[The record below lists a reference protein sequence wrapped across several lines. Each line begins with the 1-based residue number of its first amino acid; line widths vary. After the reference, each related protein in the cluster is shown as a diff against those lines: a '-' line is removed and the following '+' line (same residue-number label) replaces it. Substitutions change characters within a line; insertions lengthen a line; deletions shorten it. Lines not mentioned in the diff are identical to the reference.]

1 MLITESLRLKK
12 VFFFIATVVLTHSF
26 IGCSFGPHAVSQS
39 RVDYNEVF
47 NRTDNEQ
54 ILLNLVRLRYRDT
67 PFFMETASI
76 STSFS
81 FDIGTSMEVD
91 ILPGAENTYILA
103 PNIGYGEKP
112 TITYT
117 PLQGEKFVKQMLS
130 PLDLHTLM
138 LLYHSGWSI
147 ERLLR
152 VTAQGIN
159 GILNAPTASGP
170 TPSTPPEYEHFREIA
185 ELVRE
190 LQQKNAIVL
199 AQSQDGSQVVF
210 DIVPNYQQDDA
221 VQKFKRLLN
230 LDAAT
235 LQFTL
240 IPAVGYINNSQ
251 SITLQLRSM
260 LASMYYL
267 SQAVEVPVKDQEANR
282 VTTTR
287 HKSGE
292 VFDWKKVTENL
303 FWVHTSSSNPNNAY
317 IAVKYREA
325 WFYIDDSDLSSKST
339 FSLLKQLLALQ
350 SGDTKSQAPVLTIP
364 IQ

>member
-1 MLITESLRLKK
+1 MKSKLFILI
-12 VFFFIATVVLTHSF
+12 VMIFTHLLV
-26 IGCSFGPHAVSQS
+26 GCSLGPKVISQS

-54 ILLNLVRLRYRDT
+54 LLLNLVRLRYRDT

-81 FDIGTSMEVD
+81 FDVNTSVEVD
-91 ILPGAENTYILA
+91 ILPHVSDSYIVA
-103 PNIGYGEKP
+103 PGISYGEKP

-152 VTAQGIN
+152 VTTQGIN

-170 TPSTPPEYEHFREIA
+170 TPDTSPEYEHFREVA
-185 ELVRE
+185 GLVRS
-190 LQQKNAIVL
+190 LQRKNAIIF
-199 AQSQDGSQVVF
+199 AQSSDGSQIMF
-210 DIVPNYQQDDA
+210 NIAPNHQNDDE
-221 VQKFKRLLN
+221 VQKFKRILN
-230 LDAAT
+230 LNAANF
-235 LQFTL
+235 QFEL
-240 IPAVGYINNSQ
+240 IPAVGYLGSDQTIA
-251 SITLQLRSM
+251 LQLRSM

-267 SQAVEVPVKDQEANR
+267 SQAVETPPEDREANK

-287 HKSGE
+287 SSTGE
-292 VFDWKKVTENL
+292 IFDWNNVMDNL
-303 FWVHTSSSNPNNAY
+303 FRVHTSSSSPSNAY
-317 IAVKYREA
+317 LAVNYRGN
-325 WFYIDDSDLSSKST
+325 WFYIDDSDLNSKST

-350 SGDTKSQAPVLTIP
+350 SGESKSQTPVLTIP
-364 IQ
+364 VR